1 MSTLR
6 DIAREAHVSPATV
19 SRVLNYDSTMS
30 VSDATRDRIFR
41 TAEKLNYTKHR
52 QGRSTKKVKKIA
64 VVQWYTE
71 QEELNRPLLL
81 PYSLGYRKGRLAT
94 GS

>member
-6 DIAREAHVSPATV
+6 DISKEAHVSPATV

-30 VSDATRDRIFR
+30 VGDATRNRIFR

-52 QGRSTKKVKKIA
+52 QGRGAKTVKKIA
-64 VVQWYTE
+64 VIQWYTE
-71 QEELNRPLLL
+71 
-81 PYSLGYRKGRLAT
+81 
-94 GS
+94 